1 MCELQSPSLKR
12 TARPT
17 QLARALAPLW
27 ALSALAIGSQP
38 AISLPAL
45 SAFLITLKHIHIR
58 AHENR
63 PISSA
68 QGRRGKRNQRTHA
81 DRDLWVVLI
90 LELT

>member
-1 MCELQSPSLKR
+1 MRTLRILSPKR
-12 TARPT
+12 TAQPT
-17 QLARALAPLW
+17 QRGPALAPLE

-58 AHENR
+58 THENR
-63 PISSA
+63 PNRGA
-68 QGRRGKRNQRTHA
+68 QGRRGKRNQRTRA
-81 DRDLWVVLI
+81 DPDLWVVLI